1 MRGDDFGTARLP
13 SSANNGCT
21 VLVHIS
27 RSLSPG
33 SAGVRMLRRAPPLHR
48 ALRPLPAL
56 QHRRPSSSSSPS
68 PTHKPH
74 TPPSAAH
81 GHLPG
86 APRSSLTPELHFF
99 NSVLEGEQIPTYR
112 VLDANGN
119 VVPGAKVPEV
129 GREFARRLYET
140 MMLLPSVDT
149 VLYSAQRHGSISFYM
164 TTHGEEASVVGSAAA
179 LSPTDEVLGQYRELG
194 VLLWR
199 SYPLSL
205 IMSQVF
211 SNADDA
217 STKGRQMPVH
227 FGSPEHHF
235 HTISSPLATQ
245 IPQAAGVAYALK
257 RDPARRGD
265 VAVCYFGEGAA
276 SEGDFHAGLGMASVL
291 GGPSIFF
298 CRNNGFAISTPAS
311 EQYAGDGIAARG
323 PGYGVYTVRVD
334 GNDAWAVYNAVK
346 EARRLALENQK
357 PVLVEA
363 MTYRVGHHSTSD
375 DSYAYRA
382 KQEVEDWKR
391 VDNPLFRLRKY
402 LESQGWWSSDEEQ
415 ALRTAQ
421 RKEVMD
427 AFQKA
432 EKRKKP
438 RLGEMMRDV
447 WAGEEPWMISE
458 QREELRGLLG
468 KYGEAWEPYRKELER
483 FEGGGRDVI

>member
-1 MRGDDFGTARLP
+1 
-13 SSANNGCT
+13 
-21 VLVHIS
+21 
-27 RSLSPG
+27 
-33 SAGVRMLRRAPPLHR
+33 MLRRAPRP
-48 ALRPLPAL
+48 LRPRLAARLCQPQPQPPRRTSSTSTTPGTSTSPTAT
-56 QHRRPSSSSSPS
+56 HRPHPPS
-68 PTHKPH
+68 PP
-74 TPPSAAH
+74 AH

-86 APRSSLTPELHFF
+86 APRSALTTELHFF
-99 NSVLEGEQIPTYR
+99 NSVLEGQQIPTYR
-112 VLDANGN
+112 VVDGNGD
-119 VVPGAKVPEV
+119 VVQGAEVPDV

-140 MMLLPSVDT
+140 MMMLPSLDT

-179 LSPTDEVLGQYRELG
+179 LEPTDEVLGQYRELG

-199 SYPLSL
+199 GYPLSS
-205 IMSQVF
+205 IMAQVF
-211 SNADDA
+211 SSTDDSA
-217 STKGRQMPVH
+217 TKGRQMPVH
-227 FGSPEHHF
+227 FGSPPHHF

-257 RDPARRGD
+257 RDPARRGS

-291 GGPSIFF
+291 GGPCIFF
-298 CRNNGFAISTPAS
+298 CRNNGFAISTPAA

-323 PGYGVYTVRVD
+323 PGYGVYTIRVD

-346 EARRLALENQK
+346 EARRLTLENQK

-402 LESQGWWSSDEEQ
+402 LEARGWWSAEEES
-415 ALRTAQ
+415 ALRLSQ
-421 RKEVMD
+421 RKEIMA
-427 AFQKA
+427 AFQHA
-432 EKRKKP
+432 EARPKP
-438 RLGEMMRDV
+438 PLGEMLRDV
-447 WAGEEPWMISE
+447 WGGEEPWMLRE

-468 KYGEAWEPYRKELER
+468 KYGAVWEPWRRELAR
-483 FEGGGRDVI
+483 FEGGGRDVMHPGAEGVGVGVEEDPDEPQ